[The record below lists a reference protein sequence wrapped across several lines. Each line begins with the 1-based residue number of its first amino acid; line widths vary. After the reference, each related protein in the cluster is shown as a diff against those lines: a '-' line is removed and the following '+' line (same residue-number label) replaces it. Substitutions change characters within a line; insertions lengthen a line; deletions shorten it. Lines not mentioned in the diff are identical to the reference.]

1 MKPHETRPKRPPFGG
16 LLLVIAMDHTGNTD
30 IKVIIGLTLV
40 HFIGDFYSSFI
51 NPLLPVFVQKYA
63 LTLTEVGLLAGL
75 SRFLA
80 FIVQPTVGYLADYY
94 RTRFFIL
101 GGPFLAIVFIA
112 LVGVAPSYPI
122 LLVFISLGSIGSS
135 MFHPSTAGMIST
147 YAGRH
152 FGLSMSVFN
161 TGGTFAF
168 GLGPIFITYL
178 VGIYGLE
185 ASPVTMVFGLAIMM
199 VLLKIVPPPHGEGL
213 ARLGFFGSLK
223 EVLGS
228 VWKPIVLIWVVM
240 VLRAF
245 VGHSFR
251 TFLPVLYA
259 QEGYALVAVG
269 AIISLFT
276 VAGAVSGLLA
286 GHLSDRVGYK
296 PIFYLAHGL
305 TTPSLFLLL
314 YLKGNWVFCA
324 AFLAGFFAMAT
335 LPLGV
340 AMAQELAPKGKSIV
354 SSLMM
359 GLAFGLGGILMPLT
373 GKLAEIFSIRGVL
386 LSLTILP
393 CLTIFLIALLPEINS
408 RSGRS
413 IHK

>member
-1 MKPHETRPKRPPFGG
+1 MFVT
-16 LLLVIAMDHTGNTD
+16 MDHTGNTD
-30 IKVIIGLTLV
+30 VKVIIGLTLV

-51 NPLLPVFVQKYA
+51 NPLLPVFVEKFA
-63 LTLTEVGLLAGL
+63 ITLTQIGFLAGL

-101 GGPFLAIVFIA
+101 GGPFLAIVFVS
-112 LVGVAPSYPI
+112 LVGVAPSYPV
-122 LLVFISLGSIGSS
+122 LLVFVSLGSIGSA
-135 MFHPSTAGMIST
+135 MFHPSTAGMISA

-152 FGLSMSVFN
+152 FGLSMSIFN
-161 TGGTFAF
+161 AGGTLAF
-168 GLGPIFITYL
+168 GLGPLFITYL
-178 VGIYGLE
+178 VGTYGLKV
-185 ASPVTMVFGLAIMM
+185 SPLTMIFGLAMMM
-199 VLLKIVPPPHGEGL
+199 VLLKIVPTPQGEGL
-213 ARLGFFGSLK
+213 AHLGFIGSFRD
-223 EVLGS
+223 VLGS

-245 VGHSFR
+245 VGQSFM
-251 TFLPVLYA
+251 TFIPVLYA

-269 AIISLFT
+269 AVLSFFT

-286 GHLSDRVGYK
+286 GHLSDRLGYK

-314 YLKGNWVFCA
+314 YLKGNWIFCG

-340 AMAQELAPKGKSIV
+340 TMAQELAPKGRSMV

-373 GKLAEIFSIRGVL
+373 GKLAEIFSIRSIL
-386 LSLTILP
+386 FSLAIIP
-393 CLTIFLIALLPEINS
+393 CLSICLIALLPEINS
-408 RSGRS
+408 RSTKS
-413 IHK
+413 IQH

>member
-1 MKPHETRPKRPPFGG
+1 
-16 LLLVIAMDHTGNTD
+16 LVVIMDHTGNTD

-112 LVGVAPSYPI
+112 LVGVAPNYLV

-135 MFHPSTAGMIST
+135 MFHPSTAGMISA
-147 YAGRH
+147 YAGRN
-152 FGLSMSVFN
+152 FALSMSVFN

-168 GLGPIFITYL
+168 GLGPLFITYL
-178 VGIYGLE
+178 VGTYGLE
-185 ASPVTMVFGLAIMM
+185 ISPVTMIFGLAIMM
-199 VLLKIVPPPHGEGL
+199 VLLKIVPSPQGEGL
-213 ARLGFFGSLK
+213 ARLGFIGSLK
-223 EVLGS
+223 EILGS

-251 TFLPVLYA
+251 TFIPVLYA

-269 AIISLFT
+269 AVVSLFT

-296 PIFYLAHGL
+296 PIFYVAHGL

-314 YLKGNWVFCA
+314 YLKGNWVFYG

-340 AMAQELAPKGKSIV
+340 AMAQELAPKGRSMV

-359 GLAFGLGGILMPLT
+359 GFAFGLGGIMMPLT
-373 GKLAEIFSIRGVL
+373 GKLAEIFSIRGIL
-386 LSLTILP
+386 FSLAIIP
-393 CLTIFLIALLPEINS
+393 CLTVPLIALLPEIHS
-408 RSGRS
+408 RSRRS
-413 IHK
+413 IKE

>member
-1 MKPHETRPKRPPFGG
+1 MVVT
-16 LLLVIAMDHTGNTD
+16 MQHTGNAD
-30 IKVIIGLTLV
+30 VKVIIALTLV

-51 NPLLPVFVQKYA
+51 NPLLPVFLEKFA

-112 LVGVAPSYPI
+112 LVGVAPSYLV

-135 MFHPSTAGMIST
+135 MFHPSTAGMVST

-168 GLGPIFITYL
+168 GLGPLFITYL
-178 VGIYGLE
+178 VGTYGLE
-185 ASPVTMVFGLAIMM
+185 VSPVTMILGLAVMM
-199 VLLKIVPPPHGEGL
+199 VLLKIVPSPEGEGL
-213 ARLGFFGSLK
+213 AHLGFIGSLK

-228 VWKPIVLIWVVM
+228 VWKPIILIWVVM

-251 TFLPVLYA
+251 TFIPVLYA
-259 QEGYALVAVG
+259 QQGYSLVAIG
-269 AIISLFT
+269 AVISLFT

-286 GHLSDRVGYK
+286 GYLSDRVGYK
-296 PIFYLAHGL
+296 PIFYFAHGL
-305 TTPSLFLLL
+305 ATPSLFLLL
-314 YLKGNWVFCA
+314 YLKGNWVFCG
-324 AFLAGFFAMAT
+324 AFFAGFFSMAT

-340 AMAQELAPKGKSIV
+340 AMAQELAPKGRSMV

-359 GLAFGLGGILMPLT
+359 GLAFGIGGIMMPLT
-373 GKLAEIFSIRGVL
+373 GKLADIFSIQGILLVL
-386 LSLTILP
+386 AIIP
-393 CLTIFLIALLPEINS
+393 CLTISLIALLPEINF
-408 RSGRS
+408 RYTQS
-413 IHK
+413 IHD

>member
-1 MKPHETRPKRPPFGG
+1 MQY
-16 LLLVIAMDHTGNTD
+16 MGNTD
-30 IKVIIGLTLV
+30 VKVIIGLTLD

-63 LTLTEVGLLAGL
+63 LTLTEVGLLAAL

-112 LVGVAPSYPI
+112 LVGVAPSYLV

-135 MFHPSTAGMIST
+135 MFHPSTAGMISA

-178 VGIYGLE
+178 VGTYGLE

-199 VLLKIVPPPHGEGL
+199 VLLKIVPSPQGEGL
-213 ARLGFFGSLK
+213 ARLGFIGSLK

-251 TFLPVLYA
+251 TFIPVLYA

-269 AIISLFT
+269 AVVSLFT
-276 VAGAVSGLLA
+276 VSGAVSGLLA

-296 PIFYLAHGL
+296 PIFYVAHGL

-314 YLKGNWVFCA
+314 YLKGNWVFWG
-324 AFLAGFFAMAT
+324 AFCAGFFSMAT

-340 AMAQELAPKGKSIV
+340 AMAQELAPKGRSMV

-373 GKLAEIFSIRGVL
+373 GKLAEIFSIRGIL
-386 LSLTILP
+386 LFLAILP

-408 RSGRS
+408 RFRQS
-413 IHK
+413 IHD

>member
-1 MKPHETRPKRPPFGG
+1 
-16 LLLVIAMDHTGNTD
+16 MDHTGNTD

-51 NPLLPVFVQKYA
+51 NPLLPVFVQKFA

-101 GGPFLAIVFIA
+101 GGPLLAIVFIA
-112 LVGVAPSYPI
+112 LVGVAPSYPV

-135 MFHPSTAGMIST
+135 MFHPSTAGMISG

-152 FGLSMSVFN
+152 FAFSMSVFN

-168 GLGPIFITYL
+168 GLGPLFITYL
-178 VGIYGLE
+178 VGTYGLE
-185 ASPVTMVFGLAIMM
+185 ASPFTMVFGLAIMV
-199 VLLKIVPPPHGEGL
+199 VLLKIVPPPQGEGL
-213 ARLGFFGSLK
+213 ARLGFIGSLK

-228 VWKPIVLIWVVM
+228 AWKPIVLVWVVM

-251 TFLPVLYA
+251 TFIPVLYA
-259 QEGYALVAVG
+259 QEGYSLVAVG
-269 AIISLFT
+269 AVVSLFT

-286 GHLSDRVGYK
+286 GHLSDRLGYK
-296 PIFYLAHGL
+296 TIFYLAHGL
-305 TTPSLFLLL
+305 TTPSLLLLL
-314 YLKGNWVFCA
+314 YLKGNWVFCG

-340 AMAQELAPKGKSIV
+340 AMAQELAPKGRSIV

-359 GLAFGLGGILMPLT
+359 GLAFGLGGIMMPLT

-386 LSLTILP
+386 FSLAIIP
-393 CLTIFLIALLPEINS
+393 CLTISLIALLPEING
-408 RSGRS
+408 RAGRS
-413 IHK
+413 IHE

>member
-1 MKPHETRPKRPPFGG
+1 MRDTEHAN
-16 LLLVIAMDHTGNTD
+16 V
-30 IKVIIGLTLV
+30 KVIIGLTLV

-51 NPLLPVFVQKYA
+51 NPLLPVFVEKFA

-152 FGLSMSVFN
+152 FGLSMSIFN
-161 TGGTFAF
+161 TGGTLAF
-168 GLGPIFITYL
+168 GLGPLFITYL
-178 VGIYGLE
+178 VGTYGLHV
-185 ASPVTMVFGLAIMM
+185 SPITMIFGLAMMM
-199 VLLKIVPPPHGEGL
+199 VLLKIVPTPQGEGL
-213 ARLGFFGSLK
+213 ARLGFIGSLK

-251 TFLPVLYA
+251 TFIPVLYA
-259 QEGYALVAVG
+259 QEGYALIAVG
-269 AIISLFT
+269 AVVSLFT

-296 PIFYLAHGL
+296 PIFYIAHGL
-305 TTPSLFLLL
+305 TTPSLFFLL
-314 YLKGNWVFCA
+314 YLKGNWVFCG

-335 LPLGV
+335 MPLGV
-340 AMAQELAPKGKSIV
+340 AMAQELAPKGRSIV

-359 GLAFGLGGILMPLT
+359 GLAFGLGGIMMPLT
-373 GKLAEIFSIRGVL
+373 GKLADIFSIEGIL
-386 LSLTILP
+386 LFLAIIP
-393 CLTIFLIALLPEINS
+393 CLTIFLVALLPEINS
-408 RSGRS
+408 RSRQS
-413 IHK
+413 IRD

>member
-1 MKPHETRPKRPPFGG
+1 
-16 LLLVIAMDHTGNTD
+16 LVVTMQYTGNTD
-30 IKVIIGLTLV
+30 VKVIIGLTLV

-63 LTLTEVGLLAGL
+63 LTLTEVGLLAAL

-112 LVGVAPSYPI
+112 LVGIAPNYLI

-135 MFHPSTAGMIST
+135 MFHPSTAGMISA

-168 GLGPIFITYL
+168 GLGPLFITYL
-178 VGIYGLE
+178 VGTYGLGI
-185 ASPVTMVFGLAIMM
+185 SPVTMVFGLAMMM
-199 VLLKIVPPPHGEGL
+199 VLFKIVPCPEGEGL
-213 ARLGFFGSLK
+213 ARLGFIGSLK

-228 VWKPIVLIWVVM
+228 VWKPIVLIWGVM

-251 TFLPVLYA
+251 TFIPVLYA

-269 AIISLFT
+269 AVVSLFT

-296 PIFYLAHGL
+296 PIFYVAHGL

-314 YLKGNWVFCA
+314 YLKGNWVFYG

-340 AMAQELAPKGKSIV
+340 AMAQELAPKGRSMV

-359 GLAFGLGGILMPLT
+359 GFAFGLGGIMMPLT
-373 GKLAEIFSIRGVL
+373 GKLAEIFSIRGIL
-386 LSLTILP
+386 FSLAIIP
-393 CLTIFLIALLPEINS
+393 CLTIYLIALLPEINS
-408 RSGRS
+408 RSRRS
-413 IHK
+413 IHE

>member
-1 MKPHETRPKRPPFGG
+1 MN
-16 LLLVIAMDHTGNTD
+16 HTGNTD
-30 IKVIIGLTLV
+30 VKVIIGLTLV

-51 NPLLPVFVQKYA
+51 NPLLPVFVQEFA

-101 GGPFLAIVFIA
+101 GGPLLAIVFIA
-112 LVGVAPSYPI
+112 LVGVAPSYPV

-135 MFHPSTAGMIST
+135 MFHPSTAGMISA

-168 GLGPIFITYL
+168 GLGPLFITYL
-178 VGIYGLE
+178 VGTYGLE
-185 ASPVTMVFGLAIMM
+185 VSPVTMIFGLAVMI
-199 VLLKIVPPPHGEGL
+199 VLLKIVPSPQGEGL
-213 ARLGFFGSLK
+213 ARLGFIGSLK

-228 VWKPIVLIWVVM
+228 AWKPIVLIWFVM

-245 VGHSFR
+245 VGNSFR
-251 TFLPVLYA
+251 TFIPVLYA
-259 QEGYALVAVG
+259 QEGYSLIAVG
-269 AIISLFT
+269 AVVSLFT
-276 VAGAVSGLLA
+276 VAGAVSGLWA

-296 PIFYLAHGL
+296 PIFYVAHGL

-314 YLKGNWVFCA
+314 YLKGNWVFCG

-340 AMAQELAPKGKSIV
+340 AMAQELAPKGRSIV

-359 GLAFGLGGILMPLT
+359 GLAFGLGGIMMPLT
-373 GKLAEIFSIRGVL
+373 GKLAEIFSIRVIL
-386 LSLTILP
+386 FSLAILP
-393 CLTIFLIALLPEINS
+393 CLTVFLIALLPEINS

-413 IHK
+413 IRE

>member
-1 MKPHETRPKRPPFGG
+1 
-16 LLLVIAMDHTGNTD
+16 LVFTMDHTGNTD

-112 LVGVAPSYPI
+112 LVGVAPNYLV

-135 MFHPSTAGMIST
+135 MFHPSTAGMISA
-147 YAGRH
+147 YAGRN
-152 FGLSMSVFN
+152 FALSMSVFN

-168 GLGPIFITYL
+168 GLGPLFITYL
-178 VGIYGLE
+178 VGTYGLE
-185 ASPVTMVFGLAIMM
+185 ISPVTMIFGLAMMM
-199 VLLKIVPPPHGEGL
+199 VLLKIVPSPQGEGL
-213 ARLGFFGSLK
+213 ARLGFIGSLK
-223 EVLGS
+223 EILGS

-251 TFLPVLYA
+251 TFIPVLYA
-259 QEGYALVAVG
+259 QEGYSLVAVG
-269 AIISLFT
+269 AVISLFT
-276 VAGAVSGLLA
+276 VAGTVSGLLA

-305 TTPSLFLLL
+305 TTPSLVLLL
-314 YLKGNWVFCA
+314 YLRGNWVFCG

-340 AMAQELAPKGKSIV
+340 AMAQELAPKGRSMV

-359 GLAFGLGGILMPLT
+359 GFAFGLGGIMMPLT
-373 GKLAEIFSIRGVL
+373 GKLAEMFSIRGIL
-386 LSLTILP
+386 LSLAIIP

-408 RSGRS
+408 RSRQS
-413 IHK
+413 IHD

>member
-1 MKPHETRPKRPPFGG
+1 
-16 LLLVIAMDHTGNTD
+16 MDHTGNTD

-51 NPLLPVFVQKYA
+51 NPLLPVFVDKFA

>member
-1 MKPHETRPKRPPFGG
+1 
-16 LLLVIAMDHTGNTD
+16 MDHTGNTD